1 MRVVTTAKK
10 LSHKGTIKK
19 VKEQEAQIYE
29 VMGEEFWSSA
39 DIFDYENVRCALRD
53 LIKFIDTS
61 NKDIYYTD
69 FLDEIIGV
77 EKHDAEYEINDLKD
91 YKKKVSFYLKQ
102 SKDDFVILIYKLRHK
117 QELTKNDIE
126 HLEDVL

>member
-1 MRVVTTAKK
+1 
-10 LSHKGTIKK
+10 
-19 VKEQEAQIYE
+19 
-29 VMGEEFWSSA
+29 MGEEFWSSA

-102 SKDDFVILIYKLRHK
+102 NKDDFVIYKLRHK

-126 HLEDVL
+126 HLEDVLWHKLGSQANVIKLSKKDTNNK